1 MQIFHTIKEVKLYVD
16 EKKQLGHKIGF
27 VPTMGALHQGHI
39 SLIETSKKQTD
50 ITICSIF
57 VNPTQF
63 NNADD
68 LKHYPRTP
76 DNDIQML
83 QNAKCDVLY
92 MPEVNDIYPNNEI
105 LNFDFGIIG
114 NILEGEHRP
123 GHFNGVGQ
131 VVSILLKGI
140 QPHKAFF
147 GSKDYQQVMIVKELI
162 KQQNIPVEIISCPI
176 LREADGL
183 AMSSRNKRLTNEE
196 RKVASLIPIMMKKA
210 ADLVRE
216 KGVTYAKLYIDEQIQ
231 QQPLMKLDYYEI
243 CDTESL
249 NTLHDIYNKQAISL
263 IAVFVGAVRL
273 IDNLE
278 I

>member
-162 KQQNIPVEIISCPI
+162 KQQNIPVEIFSCPI

>member
-83 QNAKCDVLY
+83 QDAKCDILY
-92 MPEVNDIYPNNEI
+92 MPDVNDIYPNNETQQ
-105 LNFDFGIIG
+105 FDFGKIG
-114 NILEGEHRP
+114 NVLEGEHRP

-162 KQQNIPVEIISCPI
+162 KQQNIPVEIFSCPI

>member
-1 MQIFHTIKEVKLYVD
+1 MQIFRTIKEVKSFVD
-16 EKKQLGHKIGF
+16 EKKQLGNVIGF

-39 SLIETSKKQTD
+39 SLIETSRKQTD

-76 DNDIQML
+76 DTDIQML
-83 QNAKCDVLY
+83 QDAKCDILY
-92 MPEVNDIYPNNEI
+92 MPDVNDIYPNNETQQ
-105 LNFDFGIIG
+105 FDFGKIG

-147 GSKDYQQVMIVKELI
+147 GSKDYQQVMIVKELV
-162 KQQNIPVEIISCPI
+162 KQQNLSVDIISCPI
-176 LREADGL
+176 LREPDGL
-183 AMSSRNKRLTNEE
+183 AMSSRNKRLTVEE
-196 RKVASLIPIMMKKA
+196 RKVASLIPIIMKKA
-210 ADLVRE
+210 TDLVRE
-216 KGVTYAKLYIDEQIQ
+216 KGVTYAKLYVDEQIH

-243 CDTESL
+243 CDAESL
-249 NTLHDIYNKQAISL
+249 DLLQDIYNKRAISL
-263 IAVFVGAVRL
+263 IAVFVGAIRL